1 VILVEMKRQ
10 YIFHTNLLIVEIAVR
25 LFGATI

>member
-10 YIFHTNLLIVEIAVR
+10 YIFHSNLLIVEIVVR
-25 LFGATI
+25 LFRAML